1 MHIATYQFLWWLCLC
16 LFQWP
21 SSCLVCVLS
30 LCMWSLGYLIVLQY
44 PWARDFNMGF
54 YQWRDRAKALSSHTL
69 LMSRLYA
76 QFKYWTESERG
87 LYLYGLFYP
96 LELKA
101 ILCLPQRE
109 HLSLKFFVKQRDF
122 HAGFLQRRDRACMM
136 SLCWSSPTPIV
147 PNHRNKLYFIITLHF
162 TSFGKL
168 HYSLC

>member
-1 MHIATYQFLWWLCLC
+1 MKANAHSYISV
-16 LFQWP
+16 P
-21 SSCLVCVLS
+21 VVVVLVLVPVTILVSS
-30 LCMWSLGYLIVLQY
+30 LC
-44 PWARDFNMGF
+44 FEMGF

-109 HLSLKFFVKQRDF
+109 HLSLKC
-122 HAGFLQRRDRACMM
+122 L
-136 SLCWSSPTPIV
+136 
-147 PNHRNKLYFIITLHF
+147 
-162 TSFGKL
+162 
-168 HYSLC
+168 